1 MITWNE
7 FERRQPALAGAGRRQ
22 LYWVGIGLAFLA
34 TVRPD
39 GGPRVHPVCPV
50 ISDAGL
56 HLLIVA
62 GPKQQDLRR
71 DGRYALH
78 SETCPP
84 PRQDDGFALAGRARE
99 VTDAAVQRVVR
110 ARVLTE
116 RDGQV
121 WPGFDEEAIFELGI
135 ERALLTLT
143 HGEGSFPAGPT
154 IWNAGQGRK
163 GRNGGTL
170 RYRYLAGSSGLAGLG
185 SEGKDQRHDEPCSG

>member
-1 MITWNE
+1 MITWTE
-7 FERRQPALAGAGRRQ
+7 FERQQPALAEAGRGQ
-22 LYWVGIGLAFLA
+22 LYQIGIGLAFLA

-62 GPKQQDLRR
+62 GPKRQDLRR
-71 DGRYALH
+71 DGRYALR

-99 VTDAAVQRVVR
+99 VTDAAVEGVVR

-116 RDGQV
+116 RDGNV
-121 WPGFDEEAIFELGI
+121 WPGFDSEVVFELGI
-135 ERALLTLT
+135 ERALLMLT
-143 HGEGSFPAGPT
+143 QADGPFPAGPT
-154 IWNAGQGRK
+154 IWRAGDSR
-163 GRNGGTL
+163 GTE
-170 RYRYLAGSSGLAGLG
+170 AAAPSGIVT
-185 SEGKDQRHDEPCSG
+185 